1 MRMLRLSLDC
11 TVLLAG
17 CLMAL
22 VSSGAPAL
30 ALAPDDCRQTAA
42 QVPESARPL
51 SDSGLR
57 NVIAFARLLGYV
69 RHFHPSDQ
77 AAAADWD
84 QLAIEGMRRIEACA
98 GPERLAAT
106 LEAYFRP
113 VAPTVQVFPTGKQPA
128 APAGLTPPAGAT
140 DLKLLS
146 WRHIGAGQVA
156 QPRPG
161 GDKVYYSERVS
172 SPAEGRAPIGS
183 QPDQIFTADLGAGVT
198 ARVPLKLYADATGTL
213 PRRAPPVPKLAN
225 LLGPAAQ
232 EDQASG
238 DDRATRLAAVALAW
252 NVFQNFYP
260 YFDVVDTDWPA
271 ALETALRTAA
281 TDTGPADFLITISRL
296 WAALHDGHGYVNSP
310 LSYTMLPLV
319 WDWVQDQLVVTVV
332 NVAVISVSPLILTF
346 GNMLINN
353 SNLS

>member
-1 MRMLRLSLDC
+1 MRTRRLSLGRIA
-11 TVLLAG
+11 LLAS
-17 CLMAL
+17 CLMTV
-22 VSSGAPAL
+22 VSLAGPAL
-30 ALAPDDCRQTAA
+30 AEAPDDCRHTAA
-42 QVPESARPL
+42 QVPETARPL
-51 SDSGLR
+51 TEAGRR

-84 QLAIEGMRRIEACA
+84 RLAIEGMRPIEACE

-113 VAPTVQVFPTGKQPA
+113 VPPTVQAFPDGTQPA
-128 APAGLTPPAGAT
+128 APAGLMPTAGAT

-213 PRRAPPVPKLAN
+213 PRRAPPAPKLAN

-260 YFDVVDTDWPA
+260 YCDVVETDWPRELER
-271 ALETALRTAA
+271 ALTTAA
-281 TDTGPADFLITISRL
+281 TDADARAFRDTLLRMV
-296 WAALHDGHGYVNSP
+296 AALHDGHGRVFNSKVYAP
-310 LSYTMLPLV
+310 THALPLA
-319 WDWVQDQLVVTVV
+319 WVIVDDKLVITRVTGE
-332 NVAVISVSPLILTF
+332 A
-346 GNMLINN
+346 
-353 SNLS
+353 